1 MSTRPTITAID
12 ADPRDP
18 GLVRV
23 RLGRTTVGPLRR
35 DAAEALGL
43 EEGRAWTVR
52 LEKAVERLARHEG
65 CRADALRRLGRRD
78 HSRELLALRLTPR
91 WGEDIAREVV
101 GELAT
106 HGWLDDGAYATRRAE
121 NLRRA
126 GPVSSEMLT
135 VRLEAE
141 GVAPR
146 LARKA
151 AGGLD
156 RPQDLAVH
164 LRRWKR
170 EGRDAAWI
178 VRTLGRR
185 GFEFDTIAEALRNA
199 GIPCPSDD

>member
-1 MSTRPTITAID
+1 MSARQTITAID
-12 ADPRDP
+12 ADPKDP

-23 RLGRTTVGPLRR
+23 RLGRTSVGPLRR

-43 EEGRAWTVR
+43 AEGRAWTAR
-52 LEKAVERLARHEG
+52 LERELDRLARHEG

-78 HSRELLALRLTPR
+78 HSRELLVLRLTPR

-106 HGWLDDGAYATRRAE
+106 HGWLDDGTYATRRAE
-121 NLRRA
+121 SLRRG
-126 GPVSSEMLT
+126 GPVASELMS

-141 GVAPR
+141 GVAPK

-151 AGGLD
+151 AGGAD

-164 LRRWKR
+164 MRRWKR
-170 EGRDAAWI
+170 EGRSAAWI
-178 VRTLGRR
+178 TRTLGRR

>member
-1 MSTRPTITAID
+1 MSTRQTITAID
-12 ADPRDP
+12 ADPTDP

-23 RLGRTTVGPLRR
+23 RLGRTSVGPLRR

-43 EEGRAWTVR
+43 AEGRSWTAR
-52 LEKAVERLARHEG
+52 LEKEVDRLARREG

-78 HSRELLALRLTPR
+78 HSCELLVVRLSPR

-106 HGWLDDGAYATRRAE
+106 HGWLDDGTYATRRAE
-121 NLRRA
+121 NLRRS
-126 GPVSSEMLT
+126 GPVSSEMVS

-141 GVAPR
+141 GVAPK

-151 AGGLD
+151 AGGAD

-164 LRRWKR
+164 TRRWKR
-170 EGRDAAWI
+170 EGRSAAWI
-178 VRTLGRR
+178 TRTLGRR
-185 GFEFDTIAEALRNA
+185 GFEFDTIEEALRNA